1 MRLLVVER
9 SAPIQPKAGPRRVQK
24 RCTPKGPDGDR
35 SRARIREVR
44 AHKVYTSI
52 LDADIPEWR
61 NGRIGWA
68 DGQPCVGSLKSR
80 EVNEFQ
86 SLDCPRTFFV
96 LRFLT
101 SARFVNYGAQGL
113 VPFPTSAL
121 RCELCDGGPLQALRI
136 PPRIWWRKIT
146 FPSAATS
153 PPWPVQRERGRKR
166 EFPPSCSPLAFARL
180 QH

>member
-9 SAPIQPKAGPRRVQK
+9 TVPIQPKAGPRRVQK

-68 DGQPCVGSLKSR
+68 DGQPCVGFLKSR
-80 EVNEFQ
+80 KDLVQEFQ

-101 SARFVNYGAQGL
+101 SARFVIHGAQGL
-113 VPFPTSAL
+113 VPFSTSAP
-121 RCELCDGGPLQALRI
+121 RCELCDGGPLQAFR
-136 PPRIWWRKIT
+136 PVADDCGRAR
-146 FPSAATS
+146 FSAKCCGRATLNFEIAA
-153 PPWPVQRERGRKR
+153 VQTY
-166 EFPPSCSPLAFARL
+166 
-180 QH
+180 